1 MTSMRT
7 YEEIMEHVRVTP
19 EMRNRILKTIQQA
32 DFSEP
37 SSKTSRFSALK
48 RLSALAACL
57 AVVIVGALT
66 LPAVW
71 TPDGP
76 EGSGVL
82 LPSGPAEVSSAEEL
96 SRLAGF
102 QMSDLEELPFTP
114 EQITYSMFGEVAQ
127 IDYRSGEE
135 RLSFRKGPGTEDI
148 SGDYTSYEQK
158 MSVEIDGVSVTFRGN
173 DGRFYLATWSEENFS
188 FSLSCTM
195 GLTQIEWEPL
205 VSQAIEPE
213 T

>member
-1 MTSMRT
+1 MRT
-7 YEEIMEHVRVTP
+7 YEEIMEHVHVTP
-19 EMRNRILKTIQQA
+19 EMRNRVLKAVQQA
-32 DFSEP
+32 DFSGAP
-37 SSKTSRFSALK
+37 SSKTARFSALK
-48 RLSALAACL
+48 RLSVLAACL
-57 AVVIVGALT
+57 AVVIAGALT
-66 LPAVW
+66 LPDVW
-71 TPDGP
+71 NPEGP